1 MKSINK
7 KELNRIIEAAF
18 SEDIGSGD
26 ITSNSIVSK
35 SQIASAYILAKEAG
49 VIAGLEIAKK
59 VFKKLDKNIVWKA
72 LVKEGDLVSAG
83 TRIVTV
89 KGSLRALLTG
99 ERIAL
104 NFLQR
109 ISGIASTTSKYV
121 SVLKDTDTKI
131 LDTRKTVPGLRLI
144 DKYAVKIGGGT
155 NHRIGL
161 FDMALIK
168 DNHIKA
174 AGSISKAVQRVKTK
188 NSKSNKKLKIEV
200 ETSNLDEVHEALK
213 CNIDMIMLDNMSTS
227 LMSEAVKLIKK
238 KAKTEASGNMN
249 IDRIL
254 ETARIGVDY
263 ISVGALTHSVKALDI
278 SMKIDSLS

>member
-1 MKSINK
+1 MKTINK

-18 SEDIGSGD
+18 NEDIGSGD

-35 SQIASAYILAKEAG
+35 SQIASAYILAKEEG

-59 VFKKLDKNIVWKA
+59 VFRKLDKNIIWKP

-109 ISGIASTTSKYV
+109 VSGIASTTSKYIG
-121 SVLKDTDTKI
+121 VLKDTDTKI

-174 AGSISKAVQRVKTK
+174 AGSISEAVRRVKRK
-188 NSKSNKKLKIEV
+188 NIKSNKKLKIEV
-200 ETSNLDEVHEALK
+200 ETTNLDEVSEALK
-213 CNIDMIMLDNMSTS
+213 CNVDMIMLDNMSTS

-254 ETARIGVDY
+254 ETARVGVDY

-278 SMKIDSLS
+278 SMKIDS

>member
-121 SVLKDTDTKI
+121 GVLKDTDTKI

-188 NSKSNKKLKIEV
+188 NSKSNKELKIEV
-200 ETSNLDEVHEALK
+200 ETSNLDEVREALK

-254 ETARIGVDY
+254 ETAHIGVDY

-278 SMKIDSLS
+278 SMKIDS

>member
-1 MKSINK
+1 MKTINK

-18 SEDIGSGD
+18 NEDLGSGD

-35 SQIASAYILAKEAG
+35 SQIASAYILAKEEG

-59 VFKKLDKNIVWKA
+59 VFRKLDKNIIWKP

-109 ISGIASTTSKYV
+109 VSGIASTTSKYIG
-121 SVLKDTDTKI
+121 VLKDTDTKI

-174 AGSISKAVQRVKTK
+174 AGSISKAVQKVKTK

-200 ETSNLDEVHEALK
+200 ETSNLDEVREALK
-213 CNIDMIMLDNMSTS
+213 CNVDMIMLDNMSTS

-254 ETARIGVDY
+254 ETARVGVDY

-278 SMKIDSLS
+278 SMKIDS

>member
-121 SVLKDTDTKI
+121 GVLKDTDTKI

-174 AGSISKAVQRVKTK
+174 AGSISKAVQRVKMK

-200 ETSNLDEVHEALK
+200 ETSNLDEVREALK

-254 ETARIGVDY
+254 ETAHIGVDY

-278 SMKIDSLS
+278 SMKIDS

>member
-1 MKSINK
+1 MKSINEK
-7 KELNRIIEAAF
+7 DLNRIIEAAF
-18 SEDIGSGD
+18 REDIGGGD

-35 SQIASAYILAKEAG
+35 SQIASAYILAKEVG
-49 VIAGLEIAKK
+49 VIAGLEIAKR
-59 VFKKLDKNIVWKA
+59 VFKKLDKNIIWKP

-109 ISGIASTTSKYV
+109 ISGIASTTSQYV
-121 SVLKDTDTKI
+121 GVLKDTDTKI

-200 ETSNLDEVHEALK
+200 ETSNLDEVREALK

-227 LMSEAVKLIKK
+227 LMSEAVKLIKR

-278 SMKIDSLS
+278 CMKIDS

>member
-1 MKSINK
+1 MKSINEK
-7 KELNRIIEAAF
+7 DLNRIIEAAF
-18 SEDIGSGD
+18 REDIGGGD

-35 SQIASAYILAKEAG
+35 SQIASAYILAKEVG
-49 VIAGLEIAKK
+49 VIAGLEIAKR
-59 VFKKLDKNIVWKA
+59 VFKKLDKNIIWKP

-109 ISGIASTTSKYV
+109 VSGIASTTSKYIG
-121 SVLKDTDTKI
+121 VLKDTDTKI

-200 ETSNLDEVHEALK
+200 ETSNLDEVREALK
-213 CNIDMIMLDNMSTS
+213 CNVDMIMLDNMSTS

-254 ETARIGVDY
+254 ETARVGVDY

-278 SMKIDSLS
+278 SMKIDS

>member
-1 MKSINK
+1 MKSINEK
-7 KELNRIIEAAF
+7 DLNRIIEAAF
-18 SEDIGSGD
+18 REDIGGGD

-35 SQIASAYILAKEAG
+35 SQIASAYILAKEVG
-49 VIAGLEIAKK
+49 VIAGLEIAKR
-59 VFKKLDKNIVWKA
+59 VFKKLDKNIIWKP

-109 ISGIASTTSKYV
+109 ISGIASTTSQYV
-121 SVLKDTDTKI
+121 GVLKDTDTKI

-200 ETSNLDEVHEALK
+200 ETSNLDEVREALK
-213 CNIDMIMLDNMSTS
+213 CNVDMIMLDNMSTS

-278 SMKIDSLS
+278 CMKIDS

>member
-278 SMKIDSLS
+278 SMKIDS